1 MGKFLIPLI
10 LLLLITLISLGDCT
24 SGFDS
29 TDKDQK
35 VGTNTSPYVTSYL
48 KFTTAKIDRII
59 SHFKMFSH
67 FAAQEIVP
75 WINNRYVNR
84 YWTSTAE
91 TTLEDVVA
99 SIRSFDIFLIDQKFK
114 EYSYLFVFNGLVI
127 LCVWYY
133 LAPPTKR
140 MKVSR
145 RNHKIAKAGLKE
157 TQVFISKNS
166 EK

>member
-1 MGKFLIPLI
+1 MGKFLIPPI
-10 LLLLITLISLGDCT
+10 LLLLITLISLGDFT

-35 VGTNTSPYVTSYL
+35 VGTDTSPYVTSYL
-48 KFTTAKIDRII
+48 TTAKIDRII
-59 SHFKMFSH
+59 FYFKRFSH
-67 FAAQEIVP
+67 FAAQGIVP

-91 TTLEDVVA
+91 TTLEEVVA
-99 SIRSFDIFLIDQKFK
+99 SIRSFGIFLIDQKFK
-114 EYSYLFVFNGLVI
+114 EYSYLFVFNGLII

-133 LAPPTKR
+133 LAPPTKT

-157 TQVFISKNS
+157 TKVFISKNS